1 MKKKSIRGLLLLLL
15 PIIVSGFITPTKF
28 SKSPIYSNFSVPAT
42 PSSPSVEKDVVEP
55 KPNKR
60 TRAKRLAV
68 NTWKKMNAAPL
79 LPVLLAFGTGYQFG
93 TNSNR
98 ATYLTKQ
105 TLDTSSRVITKT
117 RPPYLLTGIITLIAL
132 REVWNFIPAWLK
144 RQIPYVGRK
153 YSKQAGKEDPDD
165 MTSIVSIS
173 AKLQALMKTVQE
185 RLDSRVQLPENSQPA
200 FLALLKLNSQLR
212 QEFGENRDARYDSA
226 GEVVQDPKEVMEGL
240 DEAFEFADWA
250 YDELPDEKTLKEAF
264 EELGFYLLRHDK
276 IALPGSVSHYV
287 AISKERKLAVIGVK
301 GTSTFED
308 LLTDMC
314 GQAVSHEL
322 EGPFVPGGPTEIRC
336 HEGVIL
342 ASRRLADDLTTLLE
356 EFILPRGYSVLLT
369 GHSLGAGV
377 ACLCSL
383 ILRSRFPSLL
393 NDSDGTILKVLAFAS
408 PPVLDYDA
416 ALASKPF
423 VTVIVNNSDM
433 IPRSSLSNLL
443 VTAEFIKSVGKK
455 LEEKGL
461 TPKDLKSTA
470 AFMQMLKGDD
480 EMFMDVEEIREEMN
494 AINDRTELR
503 DPDHLYCPGRVIQM
517 YDLWSKDGSREAEEE
532 IEKETPPLTDES
544 VEQAVEDL
552 RTAERAHVTDGTSKV
567 LRYIEVDSRM
577 VNDHLSPAYRSSIKA
592 LLSNTKVPRPS
603 LFEQKE

>member
-1 MKKKSIRGLLLLLL
+1 MKKKKSIRLLLLL
-15 PIIVSGFITPTKF
+15 PIIASGFITPAQF
-28 SKSPIYSNFSVPAT
+28 LKSPIYSKVSGPT
-42 PSSPSVEKDVVEP
+42 TQSLPSVEKDVVEP
-55 KPNKR
+55 KSSKR

-68 NTWKKMNAAPL
+68 NTWKKVNAAPL
-79 LPVLLAFGTGYQFG
+79 LPILFAFGTGYQFG
-93 TNSNR
+93 TNSKR
-98 ATYLTKQ
+98 AAYLTQQ
-105 TLDTSSRVITKT
+105 TLDTSTRVMTRT
-117 RPPYLLTGIITLIAL
+117 RPPYLLTGIIVLVVL
-132 REVWNFIPAWLK
+132 REIWNVIPVWLK

-153 YSKQAGKEDPDD
+153 FNKQAEKEDPDD

-173 AKLQALMKTVQE
+173 AKLQALMKTVNE
-185 RLDSRVQLPENSQPA
+185 KLDPPFENAQPA

-250 YDELPDEKTLKEAF
+250 YDELPDEKSIKEAF

-301 GTSTFED
+301 GTSSFED

-356 EFILPRGYSVLLT
+356 EFVLPQGYSVLLT

-393 NDSDGTILKVLAFAS
+393 NDSDGKILKVLAFAS

-461 TPKDLKSTA
+461 TPKDIKSTA
-470 AFMQMLKGDD
+470 AYMQMLKGDD
-480 EMFMDVEEIREEMN
+480 EMIMDVEEIRREMN
-494 AINDRTELR
+494 AINDRIELR

-517 YDLWSKDGSREAEEE
+517 YDLWSKDGNREVEEK
-532 IEKETPPLTDES
+532 IEDESPLLTDE
-544 VEQAVEDL
+544 AVERAFKDS

-577 VNDHLSPAYRSSIKA
+577 VNDHLAPAYRSSIKA
-592 LLSNTKVPRPS
+592 LLSNTTVP
-603 LFEQKE
+603 QT

>member
-15 PIIVSGFITPTKF
+15 LPIIVTGFITPTNL
-28 SKSPIYSNFSVPAT
+28 SKSPIYSKVSVPI
-42 PSSPSVEKDVVEP
+42 PSSPSPSVEKDVDEP

-68 NTWKKMNAAPL
+68 NTWKKVNAAPL
-79 LPVLLAFGTGYQFG
+79 LPVLLAFGMGCQFG
-93 TNSNR
+93 TNR
-98 ATYLTKQ
+98 ATYLTQQ
-105 TLDTSSRVITKT
+105 TLDASMSTRVITKT
-117 RPPYLLTGIITLIAL
+117 RPPYLLTGVITFIVFREIWNIIP
-132 REVWNFIPAWLK
+132 VWLK

-153 YSKQAGKEDPDD
+153 YKQAEKEDPDD

-173 AKLQALMKTVQE
+173 AKLQALMKTMLE
-185 RLDSRVQLPENSQPA
+185 KLDSPPENAQPA

-212 QEFGENRDARYDSA
+212 QEFGGYRDARYDSA

-250 YDELPDEKTLKEAF
+250 YDELPDEKTIKEAF

-301 GTSTFED
+301 GTSSFED

-356 EFILPRGYSVLLT
+356 EFVLPQGYRVLLT

-383 ILRSRFPSLL
+383 ILRSRFQSLL
-393 NDSDGTILKVLAFAS
+393 NDSDGKLLKVLAFAS

-433 IPRSSLSNLL
+433 IPRSSLSNVL
-443 VTAEFIKSVGKK
+443 VTNEFIKSVGKK

-461 TPKDLKSTA
+461 IPKDLKSTK

-480 EMFMDVEEIREEMN
+480 EMIMDVEEIRKEMN
-494 AINDRTELR
+494 AINDRIELR

-517 YDLWSKDGSREAEEE
+517 YDLWSKDGNREVEEE
-532 IEKETPPLTDES
+532 IEKETPSLTDED
-544 VEQAVEDL
+544 VERAVENL
-552 RTAERAHVTDGTSKV
+552 RTAERAHVSDGTSKV

-577 VNDHLSPAYRSSIKA
+577 VSDHLSPAYRSSIKA
-592 LLSNTKVPRPS
+592 LLSNTTVP
-603 LFEQKE
+603 QT